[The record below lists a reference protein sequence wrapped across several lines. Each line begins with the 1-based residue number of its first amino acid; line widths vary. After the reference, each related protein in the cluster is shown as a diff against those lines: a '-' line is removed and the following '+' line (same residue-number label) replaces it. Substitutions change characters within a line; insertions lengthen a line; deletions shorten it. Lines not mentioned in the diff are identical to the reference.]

1 MKKSNLCCVFV
12 RQAATLGLGLG
23 LLMGCAT
30 QSVKQ
35 PENYEAVNYDSIAP
49 VTCKDT
55 ALDDC
60 VWAEDYVN
68 ALGEK
73 CAVVLTAGEKETFC
87 RSLDGNVRKL
97 KQISK

>member
-1 MKKSNLCCVFV
+1 MLCFCSSSSH
-12 RQAATLGLGLG
+12 LGAWVGITY
-23 LLMGCAT
+23 GCAT
-30 QSVKQ
+30 HSEKQ

>member
-1 MKKSNLCCVFV
+1 MLCFCSSSSH
-12 RQAATLGLGLG
+12 LGAWVGITY
-23 LLMGCAT
+23 MGCAT
-30 QSVKQ
+30 HSEKQ

>member
-1 MKKSNLCCVFV
+1 MLFRS
-12 RQAATLGLGLG
+12 
-23 LLMGCAT
+23 
-30 QSVKQ
+30 
-35 PENYEAVNYDSIAP
+35 
-49 VTCKDT
+49 
-55 ALDDC
+55 DC